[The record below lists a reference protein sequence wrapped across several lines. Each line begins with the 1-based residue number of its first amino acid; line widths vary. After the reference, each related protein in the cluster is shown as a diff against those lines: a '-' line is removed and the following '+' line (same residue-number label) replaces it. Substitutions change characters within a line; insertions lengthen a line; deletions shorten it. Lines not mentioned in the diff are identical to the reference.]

1 MNPYVSPS
9 PCVHMVDDEAAVRD
23 ALTFLMR
30 SHGLSVSSYASG
42 PEFLSHLALQPVRG
56 CIVLDVRMEP
66 LSGLQVFDELRLRG
80 VTLPVL
86 FLSGHGD
93 IPMVVDALQKGAV
106 DFLEK
111 PFSGDHLVQRVE
123 RALGMEAEQF
133 ATTTEQALTLRRLRA
148 LTSRERAVM
157 RLVAAGKLNKVIAD
171 ELCIAVRTVEAHR
184 SRVFEKL
191 QLRSA
196 AELATLLAGVPE
208 NLSDK

>member
-1 MNPYVSPS
+1 MSPG
-9 PCVHMVDDEAAVRD
+9 PTVHLVDDEAPVRD
-23 ALTFLMR
+23 ALTFLLR
-30 SHGLSVSSYASG
+30 SHGLTVGSYASG
-42 PEFLSHLALQPVRG
+42 PEFLKHLPVQSARG

-66 LSGLQVFDELRLRG
+66 MSGLQVFDELLLRK
-80 VTLPVL
+80 VSLPVL

-111 PFSGDHLVQRVE
+111 PFSGDHLVQRVQ
-123 RALGMEAEQF
+123 RALEMEAEHYA
-133 ATTTEQALTLRRLRA
+133 ATEARAHILRCLRA

-157 RLVAAGKLNKVIAD
+157 RLVAAGKLNKVIAY

-191 QLRSA
+191 GLRSA
-196 AELATLLAGVPE
+196 AELATLLAGFPE
-208 NLSDK
+208 FPAED